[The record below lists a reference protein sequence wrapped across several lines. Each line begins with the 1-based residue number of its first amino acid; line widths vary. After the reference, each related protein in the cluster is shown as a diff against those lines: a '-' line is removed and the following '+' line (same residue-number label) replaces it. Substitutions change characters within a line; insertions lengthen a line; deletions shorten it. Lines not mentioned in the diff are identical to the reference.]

1 MQLHAVYGMDQ
12 DWTVLEIK
20 QWLNRHNLQNIK
32 PPRKEGHQIRF
43 RIRPPAYKTY
53 ITKKVMTHVKKP
65 YYSDKSQNHK
75 NSLTPENRLIY
86 MVFGIGEPDEK
97 YNKHLHD
104 RADQNEKP

>member
-1 MQLHAVYGMDQ
+1 MFKNKAQLHAVYGMDS
-12 DWTVLEIK
+12 DWTVSELK
-20 QWLNRHNLQNIK
+20 QWLNRHNLKNIK

-53 ITKKVMTHVKKP
+53 ITKKIMTTVKKH
-65 YYSDKSQNHK
+65 S

-104 RADQNEKP
+104 FSYQNEKP